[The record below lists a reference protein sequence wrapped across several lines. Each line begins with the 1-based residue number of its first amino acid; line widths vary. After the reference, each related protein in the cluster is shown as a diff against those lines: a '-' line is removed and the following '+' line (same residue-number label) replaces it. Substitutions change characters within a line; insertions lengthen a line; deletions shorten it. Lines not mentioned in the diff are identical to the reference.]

1 VIALKINT
9 RSIIMAALFAALT
22 AIGALITIPIG
33 PVPITLQDMFPMLA
47 GLILGAE
54 IGALSQIVYIL
65 IGLIGLPVLAG
76 GTGGINSV
84 FTPSFGYLIGFLL
97 AAFVIG
103 KISRKIKKLTF
114 TKTFLLC
121 IVGMIVIYAVGI
133 PYLYLILNNF
143 LGKKVTIQYAIK
155 VGFVLF
161 IPGDI
166 IKTIIVSIIAS
177 NVIPLLKKSGIVK
190 VNS

>member
-1 VIALKINT
+1 MKINT

-103 KISRKIKKLTF
+103 KISGKIKKLTF
-114 TKTFLLC
+114 TKAFLLC

-177 NVIPLLKKSGIVK
+177 NVIPLLKKNGIVK

>member
-1 VIALKINT
+1 MIALKINT

-114 TKTFLLC
+114 TKAFLLC

>member
-1 VIALKINT
+1 MITLKINT

-103 KISRKIKKLTF
+103 KISGKIKKLTF
-114 TKTFLLC
+114 TKAFLLC

-177 NVIPLLKKSGIVK
+177 NVIPLLKKNGIVK

>member
-1 VIALKINT
+1 MIALKINT

-97 AAFVIG
+97 AAFVVG
-103 KISRKIKKLTF
+103 KISTKVKKLTF
-114 TKTFLLC
+114 TKAFLLC